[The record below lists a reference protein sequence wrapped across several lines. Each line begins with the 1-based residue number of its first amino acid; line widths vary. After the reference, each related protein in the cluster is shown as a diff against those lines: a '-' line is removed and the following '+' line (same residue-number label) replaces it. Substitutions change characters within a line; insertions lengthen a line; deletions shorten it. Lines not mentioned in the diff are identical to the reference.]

1 MAEIEAS
8 PLKRLFFVDD
18 NLTINRQFAR
28 EFLPRLKGRGYSW
41 ISQVSIDIAK
51 DPELLGLMA
60 ESGCDSILIGFE
72 SVNQESLAE
81 THKHQ
86 NLKVDY
92 EQAIRAVHDA
102 GIHLLAS
109 FVVGFD
115 HDTRKAFDDI
125 YELSMRAFMPYVTI
139 NILGCSPGTDLDKRL
154 VAEGRLIPNI
164 PSYFRGGMFPVVRYR
179 QMSGTEMFGALIDT
193 AEKLFSFETAYHKGM
208 GLFSRGT
215 FSRSSAG
222 AGVGVMEKLRISL
235 LLVRLYLFSAD
246 PWKRKLIVGLFRL
259 FRRKKVAVE
268 RVVTFLLSMEGFHR
282 YIEYLKTRK
291 SELVG
296 KISAVESQP

>member
-1 MAEIEAS
+1 
-8 PLKRLFFVDD
+8 
-18 NLTINRQFAR
+18 
-28 EFLPRLKGRGYSW
+28 
-41 ISQVSIDIAK
+41 
-51 DPELLGLMA
+51 
-60 ESGCDSILIGFE
+60 
-72 SVNQESLAE
+72 
-81 THKHQ
+81 
-86 NLKVDY
+86 
-92 EQAIRAVHDA
+92 
-102 GIHLLAS
+102 
-109 FVVGFD
+109 
-115 HDTRKAFDDI
+115 
-125 YELSMRAFMPYVTI
+125 
-139 NILGCSPGTDLDKRL
+139 
-154 VAEGRLIPNI
+154 
-164 PSYFRGGMFPVVRYR
+164 
-179 QMSGTEMFGALIDT
+179 
-193 AEKLFSFETAYHKGM
+193 M